1 MKKFSA
7 SYNYINPNFVIDNL
21 QEGKNKS
28 ELLSVFSVCQN
39 VINRSVN
46 TRPSFFLKERIPYQ
60 YSKEDRYV
68 IPLKTPNW
76 QETIKGGDTI
86 NPALEFYNSKLQNAL
101 GGNKCLFSS
110 FIPECLFT
118 DVVNTK
124 STNEGSSIDFYSP
137 LLKLAIEIDG
147 KQHQEDEQLSKDRER
162 DEQLLQSRI
171 ETVRITTSEL
181 NYGVIFKLDRAINK
195 HITESQE
202 RVKKFVDAKN
212 ISDDEKAY
220 MLVIR
225 FQILLLELLKANM
238 LSFDEKDWR
247 LNVYLQEEVSS
258 EVLEYAFEDLWLLI
272 QSVATLQGFNLTKPN
287 FYAKVVDEDMLNY
300 TEGLNINIS
309 LFNNYEEHDNHRII
323 YIANDY
329 FQYNEDADSKELAP
343 SFKNHFKV
351 SCAKFKYSLDIN
363 NVKQH
368 EALLFILKTVFAFD
382 SFLPN
387 QEEII
392 VNCLNRQSVIG
403 LLPTSAGKSLCY
415 QMSAM
420 LIPSASLVICPLKS
434 LMEDQ
439 YNNLCEYGLSN
450 VLYYNSSNKTKSEL
464 LENNRSIISLISP
477 ERFFSVSFTDYLTKY
492 ANNFSLIAIDEV
504 HCLSEWGH
512 DFRTSYLCLL
522 HSLKKYFDSDCCL
535 IGLTAT
541 ASPNVSEDIVAEFNT
556 FRPNTL
562 IITAETLSRPELTL
576 SVIKCK
582 NDDEKDKWL
591 KEFIDKNENF
601 SEKTI
606 VFTKFANSKQDKSS
620 CLPLCLDAQNY
631 TRIKSPTI
639 DYYSSEKNNK
649 SEETNSSKLQN
660 FKNGDT
666 KLLFSTKAFGM
677 GVNIPD
683 IRDTV
688 HYGLPSSI
696 ESLYQEFGRAGR
708 DKQPSKCYILFNEE
722 KDRTIDKLADRD
734 VKISNLKSIQADCNE
749 LRGNLWFVTNSNND
763 VEAEVEE
770 LCKFYN
776 YLDYSKISELR
787 ASDIPSDFF
796 QKPFQRFSYYD
807 SYGLKEIVNADLNK
821 VERGLYR
828 LFLIGLIDLWSIVYS
843 SDIENP
849 IFKNIKVKNIP
860 LVEVKE
866 KLENYIRRYEF
877 SYEYKGEITVK
888 ALLNELISWSYKN
901 FTLNRIE
908 SLRKLYEYCN
918 TYTTS
923 DSLMFAITQ
932 YLTTDAGLRGII
944 ENENSPRKWFEY
956 MESIDA
962 ESRKH
967 KLDRYLESYHSST
980 ALDYISALTRLELDD
995 FDSPDGEKRFRESLQ
1010 KIVEYSDENK
1020 RTIIRQTFNFA
1031 KKLGEAD
1038 VLVPIVY
1045 EYMPEQIRDIYT
1057 ITESELACALILQ
1070 EYIKKLD
1077 KIGEEL
1083 NGKYRKD

>member
-7 SYNYINPNFVIDNL
+7 SYNFINPNFVIDNL
-21 QEGKNKS
+21 NEGKVEPKM
-28 ELLSVFSVCQN
+28 LSVFSVCQN
-39 VINRSVN
+39 IINRSVN
-46 TRPSFFLKERIPYQ
+46 TRPSFFLQEKIKFQ
-60 YSKEDRYV
+60 SSNEDRYT
-68 IPLKTPNW
+68 IPVNTPNW
-76 QETIKGGDTI
+76 QQTIKGGDTT
-86 NPALEFYNSKLQNAL
+86 NPALDFYNNKLQNAL

-118 DVVNTK
+118 DVLNSK
-124 STNEGSSIDFYSP
+124 SINDGSSIDFYSP

-147 KQHQEDEQLSKDRER
+147 KQHQEESQSIKDKER
-162 DEQLLQSRI
+162 NEQLLQSKI
-171 ETVRITTSEL
+171 ETIRISTSEL
-181 NYGVIFKLDRAINK
+181 NYPTIFKLDRAINK

-202 RVKKFVDAKN
+202 RVEKFVDSKS
-212 ISDDEKAY
+212 ISEDEKSY

-225 FQILLLELLKANM
+225 FQMLLIELLKANM
-238 LSFDEKDWR
+238 LSIEDKEWK
-247 LNVYLQEEVSS
+247 LNVHIQEKSSS
-258 EVLEYAFEDLWLLI
+258 EILEFAFEDLWQYI
-272 QSVATLQGFNLTKPN
+272 QVVATLQGYEVFKPN
-287 FYAKVVDEDMLNY
+287 FYAKIVDEDMLNY
-300 TEGLNINIS
+300 TDGLNINIS

-329 FQYNEDADSKELAP
+329 FQYNEDADTKELAP

-351 SCAKFKYSLDIN
+351 ACAKFKYSLDIN
-363 NVKQH
+363 NTKQH
-368 EALLFILKTVFAFD
+368 DALIFILKSVFGFD

-420 LIPSASLVICPLKS
+420 LVPSASLVVCPLKS

-439 YNNLCEYGLSN
+439 YNNLCEYGITN
-450 VLYYNSSNKTKSEL
+450 VMYYNSSNKSKSDL
-464 LENNRSIISLISP
+464 LENNRSIMSLISP
-477 ERFFSVSFTDYLTKY
+477 ERFFSVGFTDFLTKY

-522 HSLKKYFDSDCCL
+522 HSLKKFFDKDCCL

-639 DYYSSEKNNK
+639 DYYSSEKNNR

-708 DKQPSKCYILFNEE
+708 DKNPSKCYILYNEE
-722 KDRTIDKLADRD
+722 KDYTIDKLAERD
-734 VKISNLKSIQADCNE
+734 VKIINLKSIQSDCNE

-763 VEAEVEE
+763 VEAEVDE
-770 LCKFYN
+770 LCRFYN
-776 YLDYSKISELR
+776 YLEACGISEIK
-787 ASDIPSDFF
+787 ASDIPTEFF
-796 QKPFQRFSYYD
+796 AKPFYKSPFYD
-807 SYGLKEIVNADLNK
+807 IGWKDVVNADLNK

-849 IFKNIKVKNIP
+849 IYKNIKIKNVSLDTVKDN
-860 LVEVKE
+860 
-866 KLENYIRRYEF
+866 LERYIKRYET
-877 SYEYKGEITVK
+877 SYEYKGNVTIK
-888 ALLNELISWSYKN
+888 DMLNELIAWSYKN

-908 SLRKLYEYCN
+908 SLRKLYEYCD

-944 ENENSPRKWFEY
+944 ENEKYPVKWFDY
-956 MESIDA
+956 IESIDA
-962 ESRKH
+962 EQRKY
-967 KLDRYLESYHSST
+967 KLDRYLEAYHSSV
-980 ALDYISALTRLELDD
+980 ALDYISALTRLELND
-995 FDSPDGEKRFRESLQ
+995 FDSPDGEKRFRESLK
-1010 KIVEYSDENK
+1010 KIADYSEDNK
-1020 RTIIRQTFNFA
+1020 KSIVRQTFKFA
-1031 KKLGEAD
+1031 KKLGKQD
-1038 VLVPIVY
+1038 ILVPIVY
-1045 EYMPEQIRDIYT
+1045 EYLPEFIRDIYT
-1057 ITESELACALILQ
+1057 ITESDFACGIILQ
-1070 EYIKKLD
+1070 EYIEKLD